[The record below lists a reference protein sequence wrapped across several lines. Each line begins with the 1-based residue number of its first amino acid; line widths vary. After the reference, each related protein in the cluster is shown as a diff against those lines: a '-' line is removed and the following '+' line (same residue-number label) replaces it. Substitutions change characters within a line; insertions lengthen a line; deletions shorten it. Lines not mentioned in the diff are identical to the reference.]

1 MSAPITA
8 LYGSLL
14 ALLVI
19 ALASRIP
26 LLRRKHRVGIG
37 HGRNDELA
45 LAIRVHGNAIEYV
58 PLALLL
64 LLIAELQGMAAW
76 GLHLAGSALF
86 LARILH
92 AIGLGRSAGT
102 SGGRF
107 IGTALTWTVVIVLA
121 GALLLD
127 TFIA

>member
-8 LYGSLL
+8 LYASLL
-14 ALLVI
+14 SLLVI
-19 ALASRIP
+19 VLASRIP

-45 LAIRVHGNAIEYV
+45 LAIRVHGNAVEYV

-64 LLIAELQGMAAW
+64 LLLAELQGMAAW
-76 GLHLAGSALF
+76 GLHLAGSGLF

-92 AIGLGRSAGT
+92 AIGLGSSAGM
-102 SGGRF
+102 SNGRF
-107 IGTALTWTVVIVLA
+107 VGTLLTWTVVIVLA

-127 TFIA
+127 TLIG